1 MLEQIRTLSK
11 DLIDLIY
18 PYRCVS
24 CGDEDA
30 LDNGVFCLSCALA
43 ISYTNHF
50 SVQDNELLFRLS
62 GRVEV
67 DNGAALY
74 EFIKNGSVQDAI
86 HKLKYKNQSEIGV
99 ILGRQF
105 GQRYV
110 SSAQFLNA
118 DYIIPIPVHNKRL
131 RTRGYNQ
138 SYMFA
143 KGISEVTEIPIK
155 RNILSKSSA
164 IKTQTKKS
172 RSDRFTNVLTSFS
185 MTNKDTL
192 SGKTVLLVDDVVTT
206 GATLEAAIS
215 LLSQVENIKIQL
227 GVIALAND

>member
-24 CGDEDA
+24 CGTVDA
-30 LDNGVFCLSCALA
+30 IDKGVFCLSCALA
-43 ISYTNHF
+43 VSYTNHF
-50 SVQDNELLFRLS
+50 SVQSNELLYRLT

-67 DNGAALY
+67 ENGAALY
-74 EFIKNGSVQDAI
+74 EFIKSGSVQDAI
-86 HKLKYKNQSEIGV
+86 HKLKYKKQSEIGV

-105 GQRYV
+105 GQRYKG
-110 SSAQFLNA
+110 SSVFTNA
-118 DYIIPIPVHNKRL
+118 DYIIPIPIHTKRL

-143 KGISEVTEIPIK
+143 KGISEVTQIPIK
-155 RNILSKSSA
+155 KSVLTKSSA
-164 IKTQTKKS
+164 IQTQTKKS
-172 RSDRFTNVLTSFS
+172 RSDRFNNVLTSFT
-185 MTNKDTL
+185 MKNKDSLT
-192 SGKTVLLVDDVVTT
+192 GKTILLVDDVVTT

-215 LLSQVENIKIQL
+215 ILSQVEDIKIQL